1 MTQRIVDALEL
12 VEVEEHD
19 RERRTVALG
28 GFERLGQL
36 FVEARAVRELRYHV
50 EVSEAMDLLDRAGAL
65 GGILDR
71 SHETADAARGAQQ
84 CFAEHVH
91 MAELPVLPEDA
102 HVEPLRYVAPRK
114 LDQPAAERPTIV
126 LVNEPPER
134 GRAQTE
140 LRRIHA
146 EDPKHLT
153 RAGDAV
159 ARPLPLPASDAGDPL
174 RARQLLRQI
183 AAGGIFKLGRL
194 VRGLE
199 SFLTAR
205 DATIHFVQ
213 PVMQT
218 DQAGRLRIGK
228 RLC

>member
-1 MTQRIVDALEL
+1 EL

-19 RERRTVALG
+19 RERRTVELG

-102 HVEPLRYVAPRK
+102 HVEPLRYVASRK
-114 LDQPAAERPTIV
+114 LDQP
-126 LVNEPPER
+126 
-134 GRAQTE
+134 
-140 LRRIHA
+140 
-146 EDPKHLT
+146 
-153 RAGDAV
+153 
-159 ARPLPLPASDAGDPL
+159 
-174 RARQLLRQI
+174 
-183 AAGGIFKLGRL
+183 
-194 VRGLE
+194 
-199 SFLTAR
+199 
-205 DATIHFVQ
+205 
-213 PVMQT
+213 
-218 DQAGRLRIGK
+218 
-228 RLC
+228 